1 MHSVGGRRR
10 LSPKLVQTAHNSRFK
25 WLHFLSY
32 RQMLSEIKAPP
43 LQSAA
48 FYNFLYLPCS
58 RRHAMCAWV
67 MSGTA
72 CDEHLMKDQKDL
84 KSIEVYLAHKA
95 RCNLSSKDT
104 PKSSRKAPGYLR
116 YSHSAA
122 SHLHR
127 HGDKEADRK
136 TEMERGSK
144 AKHKIQNVKKNKRV
158 HILANWLPFGLS
170 TRSRRRRVGSEMNCG
185 PAQVINVNIRK

>member
-1 MHSVGGRRR
+1 
-10 LSPKLVQTAHNSRFK
+10 
-25 WLHFLSY
+25 
-32 RQMLSEIKAPP
+32 
-43 LQSAA
+43 
-48 FYNFLYLPCS
+48 
-58 RRHAMCAWV
+58 MCAWV

-144 AKHKIQNVKKNKRV
+144 AKHKILNVKKKTSS
-158 HILANWLPFGLS
+158 HFSKLTPF
-170 TRSRRRRVGSEMNCG
+170 R
-185 PAQVINVNIRK
+185 IIDKK